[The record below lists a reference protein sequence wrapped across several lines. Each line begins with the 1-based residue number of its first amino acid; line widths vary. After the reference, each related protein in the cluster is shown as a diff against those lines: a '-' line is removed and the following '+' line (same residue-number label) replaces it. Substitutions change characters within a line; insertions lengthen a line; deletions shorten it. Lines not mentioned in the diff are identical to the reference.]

1 MDSKVLWQGKPSK
14 TLLIFPFF
22 IALFFSLTLAYGSYH
37 FDLMWQITTFS
48 PIFVFCLLF
57 IPTYCQILFIR
68 YTLTEETLYIQKGV
82 INRNTDPI
90 DMFRVLDATA
100 DEPLFLRPFNV
111 GYVTVHSADVTS
123 PKEKLIGVKAPLTVK
138 DMIRNQA
145 KAERKRIGVKEISA
159 QRPYQ
164 P

>member
-1 MDSKVLWQGKPSK
+1 MDSKVIWKGKPSK

-22 IALFFSLTLAYGSYH
+22 VSVFFSLALAYGSYK
-37 FDLMWQITTFS
+37 LNLIWQITAFL
-48 PIFVFCLLF
+48 PIFAFCLLF
-57 IPTYCQILFIR
+57 IPTFIQILFIR
-68 YTLTEETLYIQKGV
+68 YALTEETLYIQKGV

-90 DMFRVLDATA
+90 DMFRVLDATT
-100 DEPLFLRPFNV
+100 DEPLFLRFFNV

-145 KAERKRIGVKEISA
+145 KAERKRVGVKEISA
-159 QRPYQ
+159 QRPY
-164 P
+164 